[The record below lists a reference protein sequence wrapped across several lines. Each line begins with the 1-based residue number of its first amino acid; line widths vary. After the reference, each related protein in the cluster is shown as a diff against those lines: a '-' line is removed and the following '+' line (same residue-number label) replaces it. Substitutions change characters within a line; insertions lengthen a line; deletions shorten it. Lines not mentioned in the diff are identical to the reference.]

1 MTLAQHDYGRNFGS
15 NAAENY
21 ENYFVPAI
29 GAPVATDLI
38 QVAALN
44 SGERVLDVGCGTG
57 VVTRLAAERTGSRVA
72 GLDLNPGM
80 LAVARSVTPAEMSID
95 WHEASAETIP
105 LPDEDFDVV
114 LCQMTLQFVPDKPAA
129 VREMHRVLVPGG
141 RLVLNSPGQMQAI
154 FSIME
159 GALARHLSPEASGFL
174 KAVFSMHDP
183 GEVRD
188 LLTAEG
194 FRDVGVQTKTVP
206 LRLPPPG
213 EFLWQ
218 YLHSTPLAENVRQMD
233 DDRLAAL
240 ERDVVENAK
249 DLVED
254 GGVTVAQDIV
264 VATGRK

>member
-1 MTLAQHDYGRNFGS
+1 LAQQHYGRNFGS

-21 ENYFVPAI
+21 ESYFVPAI
-29 GAPVATDLI
+29 GAPVAADLI
-38 QVAALN
+38 KVAALN

-57 VVTRLAAERTGSRVA
+57 VVTRLAAEKTGSRVA

-80 LAVARSVTPAEMSID
+80 LAVARSVTRAEMSID

-105 LPDEDFDVV
+105 LPDEGFDVV
-114 LCQMTLQFVPDKPAA
+114 LCQMSLQFVSDKPSA
-129 VREMHRVLVPGG
+129 VQEMYRVLAPEG
-141 RLVLNSPGQMQAI
+141 RLVLNTPGPMQAL

-159 GALARHLSPEASGFL
+159 GALSKHLSPEAGGFL
-174 KAVFSMHDP
+174 KAVFSLHDP
-183 GEVRD
+183 GEVQD
-188 LLTAEG
+188 LLTAGG
-194 FRDVGVQTKTVP
+194 FQDVRVQSTTVP
-206 LRLPPPG
+206 LRLPLPG

-240 ERDVVENAK
+240 EREVVENAK
-249 DLVED
+249 NLVEE
-254 GGVTVAQDIV
+254 GGVNVPQGIV